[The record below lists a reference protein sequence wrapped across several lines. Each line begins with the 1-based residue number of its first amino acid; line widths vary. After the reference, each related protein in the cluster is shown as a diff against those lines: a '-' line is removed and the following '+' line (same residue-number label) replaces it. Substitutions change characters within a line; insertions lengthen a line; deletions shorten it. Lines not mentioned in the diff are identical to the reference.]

1 MFGEIVM
8 GVSIG
13 EVIKYCRSE
22 MGLTQ
27 KELATDQISVR
38 YIGKIEKGT
47 ANITIELLS
56 YISKRLGTNLFI
68 MYGKMNKYESVETY
82 SICQRISVAIGRH
95 AIDEIRSCAEKYKND
110 ERFKNGTE
118 KKVLKYAEAIVL
130 SAEKNYKAAISAAE
144 EAVCKFDGG
153 EHGILIEKEDISS
166 VECALIL
173 SHAVNL
179 CRIDDAEKG
188 TAELNKL
195 YKIAKEKVDSGLAEI
210 EGDIDFYLDITCS
223 CLYNLYIF
231 SEESVLE
238 EIEKLLETRRRRGS
252 LHMVCELLLCKSA
265 LLMNSGNSE
274 EARTT
279 YSTAK
284 YIGFFFYSEE
294 YFEKKADSILNIK
307 SDKKRF
313 DIGKRTTG

>member
-1 MFGEIVM
+1 MS
-8 GVSIG
+8 VSIG
-13 EVIKYCRSE
+13 EVIKYCRNR

-38 YIGKIEKGT
+38 YIGKIENGT
-47 ANITIELLS
+47 ANITMELLS

-82 SICQRISVAIGRH
+82 SICQGISAAIGRH
-95 AIDEIRSCAEKYKND
+95 ATDEIRSFSGKYKND
-110 ERFKNGTE
+110 ERFKSGTE

-144 EAVCKFDGG
+144 EAVCKPDDG
-153 EHGILIEKEDISS
+153 EHGIMIEKEDILS

-173 SHAVNL
+173 SHVVNL
-179 CRIDDAEKG
+179 CRIGDTGKG
-188 TAELNKL
+188 TTELNKL
-195 YKIAKEKVDSGLAEI
+195 YKIAKEKVDSGIAEI

-223 CLYNLYIF
+223 CLYNLYVF
-231 SEESVLE
+231 SEESVLG
-238 EIEKLLETRRRRGS
+238 EIDELLETRRRRGS
-252 LHMVCELLLCKSA
+252 LHMACELLLCKSA
-265 LLMNSGNSE
+265 LLMNNGNSE
-274 EARTT
+274 EARAT

-307 SDKKRF
+307 SDKKLF
-313 DIGKRTTG
+313 KIV